1 MSSATA
7 RVSKAARPPVD
18 RIPVSLL
25 TGFLGAGKTT
35 LLNHWVQ
42 QPEMDGVAVLV
53 NEFGDVGV
61 DHHLVAEMDDQM
73 VLLDSGCLCCAM
85 QGDLIGALKGLALRS
100 ARRDIAPVT
109 RVIVETSG
117 LADPVPVIYTLMD
130 DAFVSAR
137 YVCDG
142 VVTAVSATH
151 GLAQLGAYSE
161 AVRQVV
167 VADRLLITKC
177 ELAGSAE
184 LAALERHLQ
193 SLNPGA
199 HQSKV
204 RGGMTSADAL
214 LSCGLYAVSG
224 KPASVAAWLG
234 EEALRS
240 AERASVIGVGGS
252 LLDEIETPL
261 DSEPGD
267 DGGHGEAAASGRY
280 LRERWH
286 ARRDRRTAEAERL
299 TAGHSP
305 GVSSFVVQFDR
316 EVPWFGF
323 AVVMGRLLRSH
334 GASLLRVKG
343 LLGVGGDSRP
353 QVIQCVQ
360 GVAYP
365 TVRLPT
371 WPREGPFHDGRGRL
385 VFIARDLG
393 EDQIAAIRSALSDLP
408 ADAAALRS
416 SAGDVTLPT
425 RCWLSQRL
433 PVSLSR
439 TVQHAGWVVQSR
451 HLRTSAQRE

>member
-1 MSSATA
+1 LSTLTSGLCATA
-7 RVSKAARPPVD
+7 S
-18 RIPVSLL
+18 
-25 TGFLGAGKTT
+25 
-35 LLNHWVQ
+35 
-42 QPEMDGVAVLV
+42 

-100 ARRDIAPVT
+100 ARREVAPVT

-117 LADPVPVIYTLMD
+117 LADPVPVIYTLME
-130 DAFVSAR
+130 DAFVAAR

-151 GLAQLGAYSE
+151 GLAQLGTFSE

-167 VADRLLITKC
+167 VADRILITKC
-177 ELAGSAE
+177 ELASTAE
-184 LAALERHLQ
+184 LGLLRRHLQ

-199 HQSKV
+199 QQSQV
-204 RGGMTSADAL
+204 RNGMTSADAL
-214 LSCGLYAVSG
+214 LSCGLYSASG

-234 EEALRS
+234 EEAVRS
-240 AERASVIGVGGS
+240 AERESVVGLGLAMLDEEDAQLDPEQGDGGGS
-252 LLDEIETPL
+252 S
-261 DSEPGD
+261 SEAEEG
-267 DGGHGEAAASGRY
+267 GRY
-280 LRERWH
+280 LVEPWRV
-286 ARRDRRTAEAERL
+286 RRDRQTVEAKRL
-299 TAGHSP
+299 STVHSP
-305 GVSSFVVQFDR
+305 GLTSFVVQFDR
-316 EVPWFGF
+316 ELHWFGF
-323 AVVMGRLLRSH
+323 AVAMGRLLRTH

-343 LLGVGGDSRP
+343 LLSVRGDPRP

-365 TVRLPT
+365 TVRLPV
-371 WPREGPFHDGRGRL
+371 WPKEGPFHDGRGRL
-385 VFIARDLG
+385 VFIARGLG
-393 EDQIAAIRSALSDLP
+393 EEQIAAIRSALSDLP
-408 ADAAALRS
+408 ADAAALRE

-451 HLRTSAQRE
+451 RLRAPGPRG